1 MAMMPTREH
10 NAMLASL
17 MGPWYSGSD
26 FWVGIYNWAYYD
38 YYFRLK
44 HFQKKQNIKMLF
56 SLDNKDKLTY
66 ANWIYGKPNHIQTN
80 VDKCTIMKWRTDT
93 SYHGAYRVGQWENTH
108 CTRETYPW
116 ICSHEQSSEFGTNYE
131 YPRKFILPDVKC
143 GEGWIPYH
151 SACYKVVF
159 SLLNNS

>member
-1 MAMMPTREH
+1 
-10 NAMLASL
+10 
-17 MGPWYSGSD
+17 
-26 FWVGIYNWAYYD
+26 
-38 YYFRLK
+38 
-44 HFQKKQNIKMLF
+44 MLF

-116 ICSHEQSSEFGTNYE
+116 ICSHEQSSEFGTNYQ

-151 SACYKVVF
+151 SACYKVIF
-159 SLLNNS
+159 SLLNNSL

>member
-44 HFQKKQNIKMLF
+44 HFQISKYENVFLVLIIKINSPMQIGFTENLIIF
-56 SLDNKDKLTY
+56 
-66 ANWIYGKPNHIQTN
+66 KPTKINAL
-80 VDKCTIMKWRTDT
+80 
-93 SYHGAYRVGQWENTH
+93 S
-108 CTRETYPW
+108 
-116 ICSHEQSSEFGTNYE
+116 
-131 YPRKFILPDVKC
+131 
-143 GEGWIPYH
+143 
-151 SACYKVVF
+151 
-159 SLLNNS
+159 